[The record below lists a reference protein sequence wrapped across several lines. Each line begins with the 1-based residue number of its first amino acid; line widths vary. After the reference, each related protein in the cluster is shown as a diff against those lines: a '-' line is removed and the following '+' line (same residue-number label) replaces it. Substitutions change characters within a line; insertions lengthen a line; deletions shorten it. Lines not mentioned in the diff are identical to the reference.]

1 MPKWQNDKLVPLPS
15 LSPTPAP
22 DQDLA
27 LAPHPEQDLV
37 PSEVDRSPSK
47 SLVTIT
53 ATTITTSTTASV
65 TLATF
70 DASADRAMEQIMVKP
85 PPSLYIV
92 VQKNNDR
99 NDLLSGHKS
108 PGDIFK
114 EAVLFSILPNVS
126 SAVVRPGR
134 RASLYVG
141 DLEWEFPRK
150 CACAFVRS
158 RVCVRGGEY
167 AYMCVSL

>member
-15 LSPTPAP
+15 LSPTSAP

-27 LAPHPEQDLV
+27 LAQNLEQDLV
-37 PSEVDRSPSK
+37 PSEVDRSSSK
-47 SLVTIT
+47 SLVTLT

-70 DASADRAMEQIMVKP
+70 DASTDRAMEQVMVKQ

-92 VQKNNDR
+92 VQKNNNNN
-99 NDLLSGHKS
+99 NDFLNGHKI

-126 SAVVRPGR
+126 KAILCPGR
-134 RASLYVG
+134 RESL
-141 DLEWEFPRK
+141 
-150 CACAFVRS
+150 
-158 RVCVRGGEY
+158 GGRP
-167 AYMCVSL
+167 